1 MYKKAVFVIQLNKP
15 SLNKIFKD
23 FDTCPDSNHGQPA
36 AMEIWQRICD
46 TGSVL
51 YAIDFHS
58 DEALKQSKKELCA
71 LNNADLEHMYQ
82 AFRAQFS
89 IQRFFIQVGRLF
101 KMEIH
106 DHLCKCFKM

>member
-1 MYKKAVFVIQLNKP
+1 
-15 SLNKIFKD
+15 
-23 FDTCPDSNHGQPA
+23 
-36 AMEIWQRICD
+36 MEIWQRICD

-58 DEALKQSKKELCA
+58 DEALKQSKKELCD
-71 LNNADLEHMYQ
+71 LDKADLEHMYQ

-89 IQRFFIQVGRLF
+89 IQRFFIQVGRLY

-106 DHLCKCFKM
+106 VHLCKFFVVLHVYHVCILFIIASAVIFCFSDV